1 MKAIG
6 NYIWIRPE
14 ELKEEK
20 TESGILLAM
29 AKPIPQTGTVEHI
42 GTKCDMDLLESEV
55 GPVEIGTKVLFDKG
69 HIRRAGD
76 NNEYI
81 IIPDKNIL
89 AIIE

>member
-14 ELKEEK
+14 EEKEEM
-20 TESGILLAM
+20 TDSGILLTM
-29 AKPIPQTGTVEHI
+29 AKPIPQTGYVEHI
-42 GTKCDMDLLESEV
+42 GTKCDMDVLQSTIGEV
-55 GPVEIGTKVLFDKG
+55 KIGTKVLFDKG
-69 HIRRAGD
+69 HIRRAGED
-76 NNEYI
+76 NEYI